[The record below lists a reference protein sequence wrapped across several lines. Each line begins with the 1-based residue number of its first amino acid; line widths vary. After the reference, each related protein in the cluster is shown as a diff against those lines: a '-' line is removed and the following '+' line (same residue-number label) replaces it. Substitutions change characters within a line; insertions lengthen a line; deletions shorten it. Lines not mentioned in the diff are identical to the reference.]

1 MANIPKTSV
10 TLLKDIADDTTSAR
24 WTEFHEKYA
33 EPMRAFMR
41 SHYPTVEA
49 EDVLQEA
56 FVALMNC
63 LPRYQYVPDEHG
75 HFSNY
80 LLGIVKHKA
89 EDVRRRQ
96 AKEAVIKTQLA
107 EEEATRPV
115 ASQQTVNHAEDEAW
129 QESVMEAALAQ
140 LLADDSISAA
150 TREVFRHVVL
160 MHEKPAD
167 VARAFGITRNN
178 VDQIKARLIVRLK
191 GLIRDMS
198 AARG

>member
-1 MANIPKTSV
+1 MSP
-10 TLLKDIADDTTSAR
+10 
-24 WTEFHEKYA
+24 
-33 EPMRAFMR
+33 
-41 SHYPTVEA
+41 
-49 EDVLQEA
+49 
-56 FVALMNC
+56 ALVQKS
-63 LPRYQYVPDEHG
+63 R
-75 HFSNY
+75 
-80 LLGIVKHKA
+80 
-89 EDVRRRQ
+89 
-96 AKEAVIKTQLA
+96 
-107 EEEATRPV
+107 EATRPV